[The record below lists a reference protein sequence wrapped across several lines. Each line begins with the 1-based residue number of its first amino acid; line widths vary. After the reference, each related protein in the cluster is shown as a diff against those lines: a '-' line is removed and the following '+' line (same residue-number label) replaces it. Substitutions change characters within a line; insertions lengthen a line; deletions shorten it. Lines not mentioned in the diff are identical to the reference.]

1 MRYTRRQVL
10 ALAGGAAAATT
21 LLGPGGPHALAS
33 PPQGGPPL
41 APTLSSA
48 PPAAAGLDPAALDA
62 AFAFIQDRVAAG
74 TIPGAVALVARHG
87 SIAAWRAYGRIDR
100 RGGAMRPDALFD
112 LESISKVVATAPA
125 IMALV
130 ERGVLD
136 LTAPVAR
143 YLPAF
148 AAHGKAGI
156 TVRDML
162 RYSAGLDV
170 DVAFQDTSTPR
181 ASARQAARAWALM
194 LRQAP
199 VVPPRSQVLYSD
211 LTYRTLGHLIE
222 TVTGER
228 LDRFVRRT
236 LWAPL
241 GLASTTYFPTVP
253 AEPLLS
259 RVAGTR
265 YSALRRRFLRGE
277 MADEQD
283 WWLGGIVG
291 CDSVFSDA
299 YDLAVFNQMMLNG
312 GAYGSVRLLRPQ
324 TVAAMTQNQ
333 TPRVAP
339 QRRDYLDG
347 LLLTPKGYGWELSVD
362 PRTSPGGT
370 GFGRA
375 AFGKSGGGRNVHVAG
390 PPPAAD
396 GDLPDELWGAAA
408 VHASGLE
415 QAGQRHRAVTLLR
428 SRGRSDGVRRRRE
441 ASVGTGDG
449 LAGNSVR
456 T

>member
-1 MRYTRRQVL
+1 MTARYSRRRAL
-10 ALAGGAAAATT
+10 ALAAGAAATVALTPD
-21 LLGPGGPHALAS
+21 GRHALAS
-33 PPQGGPPL
+33 APRGGLPA
-41 APTLSSA
+41 APTLTFTT
-48 PPAAAGLDPAALDA
+48 PAEAGLDPSALDA
-62 AFAFIQDRVAAG
+62 AFAFIGGRVAAG
-74 TIPGAVALVARHG
+74 TIPGAVALVARNGH
-87 SIAAWRAYGRIDR
+87 IAAWRAYGQIDR
-100 RGGAMRPDALFD
+100 RGGAMRPDAIFD
-112 LESISKVVATAPA
+112 LESISKVVATAPS
-125 IMALV
+125 IMLLA
-130 ERGVLD
+130 ERGMLD
-136 LTAPVAR
+136 LDAPVAR

-148 AAHGKAGI
+148 AARGKAGI
-156 TVRDML
+156 TIRDML

-170 DVAFQDTSTPR
+170 DVTFQDTSTPR
-181 ASARQAARAWALM
+181 ASASQAAHAWALM

-241 GLASTTYFPTVP
+241 GLGSTFYFPTVP
-253 AEPLLS
+253 AAPLLG

-265 YSALRRRFLRGE
+265 YSAPRRRFLRGE

-299 YDLAVFNQMMLNG
+299 YDLAVFNQLMLNG
-312 GAYGSVRLLRPQ
+312 GAYGTVRVLRPE
-324 TVAAMTQNQ
+324 TVAAMTRDQ

-362 PRTSPGGT
+362 PRTSPGGS
-370 GFGRA
+370 GFGSA
-375 AFGKSGGGRNVHVAG
+375 AFGKSGGAGTFMWLDPRRQLMAIYLTNYGEPQPFTGAGWDKLVADIA
-390 PPPAAD
+390 PFHFF
-396 GDLPDELWGAAA
+396 DLVAAA
-408 VHASGLE
+408 TV
-415 QAGQRHRAVTLLR
+415 
-428 SRGRSDGVRRRRE
+428 
-441 ASVGTGDG
+441 
-449 LAGNSVR
+449 
-456 T
+456 

>member
-1 MRYTRRQVL
+1 MTTPYSRRR
-10 ALAGGAAAATT
+10 ALAVAAGAAATT
-21 LLGPGGPHALAS
+21 LIVPGGQRTRAS
-33 PPQGGPPL
+33 APRGGPPG

-48 PPAAAGLDPAALDA
+48 SPTDAGFDPVALDA
-62 AFAFIQDRVAAG
+62 AFAFIRGRVAAG
-74 TIPGAVALVARHG
+74 LVPGAVALVARHG
-87 SIAAWRAYGRIDR
+87 RIAAWRAYGVIDR

-125 IMALV
+125 VMTLA

-136 LTAPVAR
+136 LDAPVAR

-148 AAHGKAGI
+148 AARGKASI

-162 RYSAGLDV
+162 RYAAGLDV
-170 DVAFQDTSTPR
+170 DVAFQDTRTPR
-181 ASARQAARAWALM
+181 ASADQVARAWALM

-211 LTYRTLGHLIE
+211 LTYRTLGHLVE
-222 TVTGER
+222 AVTGER
-228 LDRFVRRT
+228 LDRFVRRA

-241 GLASTTYFPTVP
+241 GLASTAYFPAVP
-253 AEPLLS
+253 AAPLLS

-265 YSALRRRFLRGE
+265 YSALRRRWLRGE

-283 WWLGGIVG
+283 WWLGGVVG

-312 GAYGSVRLLRPQ
+312 GAYGAVRLLRPE
-324 TVAAMTQNQ
+324 TVAAMTRDQ

-362 PRTSPGGT
+362 PRKSPGGT
-370 GFGRA
+370 GFGPA
-375 AFGKSGGGRNVHVAG
+375 AFGKSGGAGTFMWVDPRRQLMAIYLTNYGEPQPFTQVGWDKLVADIAPFRFFDLVAG
-390 PPPAAD
+390 AT
-396 GDLPDELWGAAA
+396 
-408 VHASGLE
+408 V
-415 QAGQRHRAVTLLR
+415 
-428 SRGRSDGVRRRRE
+428 
-441 ASVGTGDG
+441 
-449 LAGNSVR
+449 
-456 T
+456 